1 MLSGGAMTC
10 YNEVHFCIIRKKYFM
25 VSTKQQNYPL
35 KSYLY
40 SLAYKYRLYLS
51 SIVLIYI
58 CGALLDIFVNY
69 QIREIINTIA
79 NNPHDNVTLLLLIF
93 VLYKMMHH
101 GVYFTFRLFDI
112 KYKPVML
119 AEIVEY
125 AYNKTMKHSLH
136 WFDSHLSGEIA
147 SKITDFQD
155 GIITVITILC
165 RALRDIVVVVGGI
178 IFLCTMN
185 YKIAGVLIV
194 FIVVYVPILSVLLQK
209 QIQLQEE
216 YAKARQEAVGIIN
229 DSVANIFG
237 IKIIG
242 NVWTELKLKLLPA
255 IDQWKSWDRKTR
267 VYDAYYVDLTDSIL
281 ITLMAAAQIFVVAY
295 LYKTRQITAGDFA
308 ISMVITFRIEWA
320 IDQLLDNIIFSI
332 NPKIAAIKS
341 SYNFINTISNV
352 TDTENAKLLP
362 SVKGDIKYQDV
373 TFNYGSGGD
382 NIFDNLTLHIKA
394 GERIGIVGTSGA
406 GKTTL
411 IKCLLRYFNL
421 QSGTILVDGYDIS
434 QVTEESLRSNIS
446 VIPQDITMFHR
457 SILENLQLAKYDATL
472 QEIQEACKKARI
484 HDDILQMPNGYHS
497 IVGERGVKVSG
508 GQRQRIAIARAILK
522 NAPILVLDE
531 ATSAL
536 DSPTEALIQKSI
548 DEVLETTNATTIVV
562 AHRLSTLL
570 HMDRILVFKRGK
582 IVEDCTHAMLIARGE
597 LYKTLWDAQYRGF
610 LSDSEDIVN

>member
-1 MLSGGAMTC
+1 MGS
-10 YNEVHFCIIRKKYFM
+10 
-25 VSTKQQNYPL
+25 NYQL

-40 SLAYKYRLYLS
+40 CLAYKYRIYLAS
-51 SIVLIYI
+51 RIFI
-58 CGALLDIFVNY
+58 ALSVALFSTFVNY
-69 QIREIINTIA
+69 QVREIIDIIA
-79 NNPHDNVTLLLLIF
+79 KNPSDNVTLLLILF
-93 VLYKMMHH
+93 VLYKMTYH
-101 GVYFTFRLFDI
+101 GMYFIGRLFDI

-119 AEIVEY
+119 AEIVEDT
-125 AYNKTMKHSLH
+125 YNKTMKHSLH

-147 SKITDFQD
+147 SKIADFQD
-155 GIITVITILC
+155 AIITVTTILY
-165 RALRDIVVVVGGI
+165 RSLAQLTAVIIGI
-178 IFLCTMN
+178 IFLCTIN

-194 FIVVYVPILSVLLQK
+194 FIAVYVPILSVLLQK
-209 QIQLQEE
+209 QMQLQEE
-216 YAKARQEAVGIIN
+216 YVKARQEAVGIIN
-229 DSVANIFG
+229 DSIANIFG

-242 NVWTELKLKLLPA
+242 NVWTEMKLKLLPA
-255 IDQWKSWDRKTR
+255 IDKWKGWDRKTR

-281 ITLMAAAQIFVVAY
+281 ITLLAAAQIFVTAY
-295 LYKTRQITAGDFA
+295 LYKTGQITAGDSA
-308 ISMVITFRIEWA
+308 VSIIITFNIEWA

-341 SYNFINTISNV
+341 SYNFINTISDV
-352 TDTENAKLLP
+352 TDAENAKLLP
-362 SVKGDIKYQDV
+362 PIKGDIKYQDV

-421 QSGTILVDGYDIS
+421 QSGAILVDGYDIS

-472 QEIQEACKKARI
+472 PEIEEACKKARI
-484 HDDILQMPNGYHS
+484 HDDILRMPNGYHS

-522 NAPILVLDE
+522 NAPILILDE

-548 DEVLETTNATTIVV
+548 DEVLETSNATTIVI

-582 IVEDCTHAMLIARGE
+582 IVEDGTHAILIAKGG

-610 LSDSEDIVN
+610 LPYKQMD